1 MSGNEVPD
9 SGYQLLLDTAFIIP
23 STAAKYAHILNTA
36 YYILYTTYYPRSN
49 RTFCFPGTDDQNIN
63 C

>member
-36 YYILYTTYYPRSN
+36 YYILHTILDPIEHFVSQAQMI
-49 RTFCFPGTDDQNIN
+49 RTSIVKD
-63 C
+63 